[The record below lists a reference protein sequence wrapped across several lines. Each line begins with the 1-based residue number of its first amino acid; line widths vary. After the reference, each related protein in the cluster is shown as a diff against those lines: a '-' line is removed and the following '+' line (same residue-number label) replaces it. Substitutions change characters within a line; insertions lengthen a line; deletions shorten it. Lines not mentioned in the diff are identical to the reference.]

1 MPVFTDRKPLFDLAF
16 EKVEVAAE
24 SRPRSGSHLLQTSL
38 GGLYLHDHAT
48 VGTAFPRLVSP
59 QPRAAPA
66 APLRQLSRLPGL
78 SSLLAP
84 AAEPPLFELHYERR
98 PHGSRAD
105 YKLHVTSRSLDVVYN
120 PEAFRLMRQFFTVRR
135 SDADA
140 DRLARLGNAARV
152 RYESLK
158 RQTREELLQT
168 WEQMVEGDSIARKTW
183 DVMFNISAPH
193 IILPE
198 TLQDPSGLLLVLDFG
213 HLKLHNDMFWE
224 EEARRQAVAA
234 AAGLDDDDAD
244 DDDFCTPCST
254 PQEPEPES
262 SAAAAAAAGAG
273 AGAVPESPSTE
284 TISMASAP
292 EMTPVQAAR
301 CELQKKMYDRFS
313 LNFSDLQ
320 VLVGRVRDNW
330 RQALAKGSSS
340 MHVLDRFTITL
351 QLERRRLASLDPEW
365 PLVQL
370 TGNLSHLM
378 VHVSEQKVHALRTL
392 ATRLLLAEDSGEDTP
407 SAEDEDASAEC
418 ENEEDGAGGESPHP
432 AEAGDD
438 PGGTGPSEP
447 ASDAARLLVVQFAA
461 GQMSLAVQSRGR
473 AVAELQVC
481 GARGQLTR
489 RRRRL
494 QLALSVHS
502 LLLVDALQTYG
513 ADFEILVAS
522 HRGVGVDSVS
532 GSLLDSE
539 PCSPCSPAS
548 PSGADRCTSP
558 VSLTQAV
565 SQRLQTTA
573 ALRVVSPDPGGGGG
587 GPGDPLQPPP
597 PPTITTTTTAA
608 EHGVGHAHDALITL
622 DVTVVLPSPGQTPN
636 QTVRTVSMRFN
647 TLDVIANQ
655 ETIVELAG
663 FLNRISIPPDP
674 AVTEPA
680 LPRAAATNNR
690 PASPLGEWLP
700 TTASPVPPSEPTT
713 TTTHPTPSSR
723 TELTFDFHKLNV
735 LLLRSVSERGGV
747 SGRKVATAT
756 VSGAR
761 IQATLADQ
769 LAVSG
774 ALGGLQVRELSPA
787 AHRHPCV
794 LSVGYDP
801 VVEQSQVRSHGDC
814 LT

>member
-1 MPVFTDRKPLFDLAF
+1 
-16 EKVEVAAE
+16 
-24 SRPRSGSHLLQTSL
+24 
-38 GGLYLHDHAT
+38 
-48 VGTAFPRLVSP
+48 
-59 QPRAAPA
+59 
-66 APLRQLSRLPGL
+66 
-78 SSLLAP
+78 
-84 AAEPPLFELHYERR
+84 
-98 PHGSRAD
+98 
-105 YKLHVTSRSLDVVYN
+105 
-120 PEAFRLMRQFFTVRR
+120 
-135 SDADA
+135 
-140 DRLARLGNAARV
+140 
-152 RYESLK
+152 
-158 RQTREELLQT
+158 
-168 WEQMVEGDSIARKTW
+168 MVEGDNIARKTW

-198 TLQDPSGLLLVLDFG
+198 TLHDPSGLLLVLDFG

-224 EEARRQAVAA
+224 EEARRQAAAA

-244 DDDFCTPCST
+244 DEDFCTPCST
-254 PQEPEPES
+254 PQEAEPES
-262 SAAAAAAAGAG
+262 AAGT
-273 AGAVPESPSTE
+273 AVPESPSTE
-284 TISMASAP
+284 TVSMASAP
-292 EMTPVQAAR
+292 EMTPAQAAR
-301 CELQKKMYDRFS
+301 CELQKKMYDKFS

-330 RQALAKGSSS
+330 RQALAKGSSP
-340 MHVLDRFTITL
+340 MHVLDRFTISV
-351 QLERRRLASLDPEW
+351 QLERRRLAAADPEW

-392 ATRLLLAEDSGEDTP
+392 ASRLLLT
-407 SAEDEDASAEC
+407 
-418 ENEEDGAGGESPHP
+418 EDGAGEDAPAAEEDQLSEVDAEQDGVGEERAGPERE
-432 AEAGDD
+432 EADGAA
-438 PGGTGPSEP
+438 SEP
-447 ASDAARLLVVQFAA
+447 ASDAARLLVVQLAA

-481 GARGQLTR
+481 GARGLLTR

-548 PSGADRCTSP
+548 PVAADRSTSP

-565 SQRLQTTA
+565 NQRLQSAT
-573 ALRVVSPDPGGGGG
+573 LRVVSPDPGGGGA
-587 GPGDPLQPPP
+587 DPPP
-597 PPTITTTTTAA
+597 PPLLTAA
-608 EHGVGHAHDALITL
+608 AAAGGGTEPGLSHTRDALITL
-622 DVTVVLPSPGQTPN
+622 DVTIVLPPPGQPPGQTL
-636 QTVRTVSMRFN
+636 RTVCMRFN

-663 FLNRISIPPDP
+663 FLNRISAPPEPVTAGP
-674 AVTEPA
+674 AG
-680 LPRAAATNNR
+680 RAATPLGDWLPGA
-690 PASPLGEWLP
+690 ASP
-700 TTASPVPPSEPTT
+700 TPPAEPSSDDAAL
-713 TTTHPTPSSR
+713 SSR

-735 LLLRSVSERGGV
+735 LLLRSVSDKYGLA
-747 SGRKVATAT
+747 GRKVATAT

-769 LAVSG
+769 VAVSG
-774 ALGGLQVRELSPA
+774 ALGGLQVRELSPT

-794 LSVGYDP
+794 LSVGFDP
-801 VVEQSQVRSHGDC
+801 VVEQSQVSWGGNIYC
-814 LT
+814 FGL